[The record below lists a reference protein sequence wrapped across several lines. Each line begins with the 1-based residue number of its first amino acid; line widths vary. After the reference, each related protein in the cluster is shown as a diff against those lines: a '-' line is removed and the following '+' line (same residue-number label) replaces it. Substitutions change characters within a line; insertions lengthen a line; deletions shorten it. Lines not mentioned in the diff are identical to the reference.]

1 MLRLHIKSYSYQV
14 MFKSYSSLLAVQAHV
29 SPFFLLYLQE
39 TLSPSSSTSSFKT
52 QETDDHFRGYNIVSE
67 QSTSRPG
74 CIIELE
80 PLKAA
85 QHVSIALA
93 SLFYI
98 YLVILIGIAL
108 ALAFYIYLPL
118 LLGILLAVTFHVD

>member
-1 MLRLHIKSYSYQV
+1 MLKLHI
-14 MFKSYSSLLAVQAHV
+14 KSYSSLLAVQAHV
-29 SPFFLLYLQE
+29 SPYLTLLQE

-98 YLVILIGIAL
+98 DLVILIGIAL
-108 ALAFYIYLPL
+108 ALVFYIYLPL
-118 LLGILLAVTFHVD
+118 LLGILLAVTFHVDCFILAKF